1 MALDDL
7 RFMRRAFELARSAR
21 ARGDQPFG
29 AVLVDASGTILV
41 EAKNSIVTQRDCT
54 AHAELNCMRE
64 ASRTLDRDLLA
75 RCTLYASAEPCAMC
89 AAAIFWGNVR
99 RVVYGLSKEALYE
112 LVGDDTEEVL
122 YITCR
127 DILGRGKKTV
137 EVVGPLL
144 QDEAREVH
152 AGFWR

>member
-137 EVVGPLL
+137 EVVGPPL
-144 QDEAREVH
+144 QAEAREVH